1 MITIDASVFVAA
13 VDPADPAREDAA
25 VFLAAVARI
34 GQPVHLPTLAMVEVA
49 AAIAR
54 KTGDAD
60 LARDAGAA
68 VLATPGLVLHVLD
81 ASVAAEAAAVATRDR
96 LRGADAIY
104 VATAVR
110 TGSVLVTLDVQVQER
125 AQGLVV
131 RTPQAWLAG

>member
-1 MITIDASVFVAA
+1 M
-13 VDPADPAREDAA
+13 
-25 VFLAAVARI
+25 VFLAAVARLEE
-34 GQPVHLPTLAMVEVA
+34 PVHLPTLVMVEVA

-96 LRGADAIY
+96 LRGVDAIY
-104 VATAVR
+104 VATATR
-110 TGSVLVTLDVQVQER
+110 AGSTLITLDGEVLQR

-131 RTPQAWLAG
+131 RTPKAWLAD